1 MLESCRYVGAGMAK
15 QNEHGKL
22 IAAAA
27 KAALTPLGCVRKGQS
42 RFWYSDQRFWA
53 ISIEFQP
60 SGWSKGSYLNVGAM
74 WFWYPKK
81 SWSFDVGHRVDDADF
96 ISFESVGQFT
106 PLIERMAER
115 AAQEV
120 IALREQFKSIGA
132 IHRYLISHP
141 LREGA
146 PVYHAAVAAALAG
159 DMPAA
164 RQSFDRLAHWP
175 TENLEWRR
183 RLQSNGAAL
192 ATFLDDP
199 PKFRSEVLVLIEGVR
214 ERLRLPP
221 DPQCLEA
228 MDSTGAT

>member
-1 MLESCRYVGAGMAK
+1 MAK

-27 KAALTPLGCVRKGQS
+27 KAALQPLGCRRVGQS
-42 RFWYSDQRFWA
+42 RIWYSDQRFWA

-81 SWSFDVGHRVDDADF
+81 SWSFDVGHRVEDADF
-96 ISFESVGQFT
+96 IPFESAEQFK
-106 PLIERMAER
+106 PLIGRMAER

-120 IALREQFKSIGA
+120 HALREQFKSIAA
-132 IHRYLISHP
+132 IHRYLATRP
-141 LREGA
+141 LREGV

-159 DMPAA
+159 DVPAA
-164 RQSFDRLAHWP
+164 RQLFNWLAQWP

-192 ATFLDDP
+192 AILLDDP
-199 PKFRSEVLVLIEGVR
+199 PRFRSEVLTLIEGVR
-214 ERLRLPP
+214 GRLRLPP
-221 DPQCLEA
+221 DPQCLES